1 MGSGD
6 LGEGLPGQQDGA
18 ECCEDLNQSQNSLL
32 NVEPDFEGGRHSGC
46 VAETASVKICI
57 YLFHR
62 YFLSI
67 YYMPDTILGTRYR
80 RIEQICTQMPH
91 RLSCLACEWT
101 NFDPSKCNVK
111 FSSFTSFQKNPF
123 LPNIR
128 WGLGGG
134 GH

>member
-1 MGSGD
+1 MEGAVEILVRTYWGSRTG
-6 LGEGLPGQQDGA
+6 PSA
-18 ECCEDLNQSQNSLL
+18 VRTWVSHRSLL
-32 NVEPDFEGGRHSGC
+32 NVEPDFEGGRHSRR
-46 VAETASVKICI
+46 VAEIASMKICV

-67 YYMPDTILGTRYR
+67 YYMPDTILDMGYR

-111 FSSFTSFQKNPF
+111 FSSFTSFWKNPF

-128 WGLGGG
+128 
-134 GH
+134 